1 MKDNGWK
8 SSSVL
13 TLSVWD
19 YIYHICWEE
28 ITEFHHEILNDFPM
42 LFIYYVLHE
51 ILSGFKVSYKFSGI
65 MTFDN
70 SVKMSLA
77 WQLSHSSLC
86 EPSIPSC
93 LPCSLYILCWFVS
106 LWRIHSNNSVSH
118 WDLSNPFLPLNVY
131 IIPHGSTKLKKF
143 QVSVKLSLYLVFCKP
158 LINSIVTW
166 APSILS
172 VPKLLGDACT
182 FAIIFQYL
190 IIMQII
196 TG

>member
-1 MKDNGWK
+1 MKDDGWK

-13 TLSVWD
+13 YLSVWD

-28 ITEFHHEILNDFPM
+28 ITDFHHEILKDFPM

-51 ILSGFKVSYKFSGI
+51 ILSGFKVSYNFSGI

-70 SVKMSLA
+70 SVKISLA

-86 EPSIPSC
+86 EPNRPSC
-93 LPCSLYILCWFVS
+93 LRCSLYILCWFVS
-106 LWRIHSNNSVSH
+106 LWRTQPNNCVSH
-118 WDLSNPFLPLNVY
+118 WDLSNPFLPLKVY
-131 IIPHGSTKLKKF
+131 IRPHGSTKLNKF
-143 QVSVKLSLYLVFCKP
+143 QVSVKLSLYLVFCKQ

-166 APSILS
+166 ALSTLSI
-172 VPKLLGDACT
+172 PKLLGDACT
-182 FAIIFQYL
+182 FAIIFQSL